1 MFGTIIKDFFTIIFI
16 LVLGFVGSFHLFIKN
31 NDKDLQFR
39 IMEISQFVNSQQ
51 NEKLDKFEGRLNIF
65 IINSEENNFVYLA
78 CPFSYLHP
86 NFLYWDDASFDFDN
100 DHNIMNIK
108 LGDEGRLFH
117 FRSRKVKIDELRTL
131 KPGQILSIEGDFQ
144 DENRVLFWR
153 SKKILPKNLLD

>member
-39 IMEISQFVNSQQ
+39 IMEISQFINSQEG
-51 NEKLDKFEGRLNIF
+51 EKLDKFEGRLNIL
-65 IINSEENNFVYLA
+65 IIGGDNNNFIYIA

-86 NFLYWDDASFDFDN
+86 NFLYWDDNSFDLDD
-100 DHNIMNIK
+100 DHNLLSIK
-108 LGDEGRLFH
+108 LGDEDNVFRLNSK
-117 FRSRKVKIDELRTL
+117 RVKINELRVL
-131 KPGQILSIEGDFQ
+131 KPGQILSIESDFQ

-153 SKKILPKNLLD
+153 SKKTLPKNLLD